1 MKKHNIL
8 LCLFSVAC
16 TLHAQDPRERA
27 YYYEILEPGHE
38 AKPKTEGWAENKVTE
53 YLDRGLTAAVTKDG
67 NGLYVNWRLFKNE
80 NENISFNLYRTAGG
94 KTKRLNASPITGTTG
109 FTDTNPV
116 NGKAAYAVKPV
127 IKRKEQDTSGSLE
140 ADFSAINKSN
150 YHSVPLKDKSTK
162 AGKIAVADLNGDGFY
177 DYILRTPSTNTD
189 PGFQKGD
196 TLGRTYKIE
205 AYLHDGTFLWSYDM
219 GQGIE
224 PGVWYS
230 PFVAFDFNGDGKAE
244 VALKTAP
251 DTIRRDKNG
260 HVGYGEE
267 YLTILDG
274 MTGKKIAQANWPER
288 NDRYGN
294 LNRQNRNQIG
304 IAYLD
309 GKTPYIL
316 ACRGTYKLMVVD
328 AWQLN
333 GNRLE
338 RAWRWDG
345 DEENPVTRSM
355 GSHNM
360 VCADVDNDGRDEIL
374 LGSCMLDD
382 NGTLLWSAGLG
393 HPDKIYLTDIDP
405 QRPGMEVFLALE
417 PWHDNGRGVCV
428 VDAATGEAV
437 WNIGHKTMHVGDGMV
452 ADFDPNNPGME
463 CFASEDGKGGSTD
476 KYLLTAQGGYLGKN
490 EDVPGCRNWIWWDG
504 DLLRETFGNVN
515 DRWGAESM
523 SGGRAQQIVKWKGE
537 TLKEDIQGD
546 IIMIADLLGD
556 WREEV
561 ITALDGEIRI
571 YYTGIPAED
580 KRVCLMQD
588 DLYRNYVAHRS
599 MGYPQSPVPSYY
611 LGLPVEEKPEINT
624 STYAQWFTDSE
635 IKRFPQAWQLD
646 HGKRLFF
653 GYAQGVGCC
662 AMLKMWKKT
671 GDRRY
676 FDYVEKWAG
685 SLIDS
690 KGDIRLYNVETFNID
705 YINSGKV
712 LFDLYRI
719 TNNEKY
725 KLAMDKLTDQMKN
738 QPRTTD
744 GGYWHKLIYPCQMWL
759 DGLYMASPFL
769 AQYGA
774 EFDKPEWIDEA
785 VKQFRLC
792 RRHTYDEKTGL
803 YHHAW
808 DESHSQKWADPETG
822 RSPNFWGRSVGW
834 WFMALVDA
842 LDFIPENHE
851 GRADMINMIK
861 GLAETLPGYQDKD
874 GLWYQ
879 VLDQIEREGNFPE
892 ASVTAQFMYAYAK
905 AVNKGYIDPKYK
917 AVAEKAFKGLNTRL
931 IVENDDGTLTLTRC
945 CQVGGLGGNPYRD
958 GSFEYYINEKIR
970 DNDAKATGPFIMG
983 CLELEK

>member
-1 MKKHNIL
+1 MCAITSMLN
-8 LCLFSVAC
+8 
-16 TLHAQDPRERA
+16 AQDLRERT
-27 YYYEILEPGHE
+27 YYYEILEPRHE
-38 AKPKTEGWAENKVTE
+38 NKPKTEGWAQKRISENIG
-53 YLDRGLTAAVTKDG
+53 RGLTAAVAADG
-67 NGLYVNWRLFKNE
+67 KNLHISWRLLKDEDE
-80 NENISFNLYRTAGG
+80 NVSFNLYRTVDA
-94 KTKRLNASPITGTTG
+94 KTKRLNSSPIKRTTD
-109 FTDTNPV
+109 FIDIHPI
-116 NGKAAYAVKPV
+116 NGKATYSIRPV
-127 IKRKEQDTSGSLE
+127 LKNKEQIASEVLE
-140 ADFSAINKSN
+140 VNFNTINKEN
-150 YHSVPLKDKSTK
+150 YQSIQLKDKSVK
-162 AGKIAVADLNGDGFY
+162 AGKIAVGDLNGDGIY
-177 DYILRTPSTNTD
+177 DYIVRTPSINID

-196 TLGRTYKIE
+196 TLGRTYQIE
-205 AYLHDGTFLWSYDM
+205 AYLHDGTFLWSFDM

-230 PFVAFDFNGDGKAE
+230 PFVVFDFNGDGKAE

-251 DTIRRDKNG
+251 ETTKRDANG
-260 HVGYGEE
+260 HVSDGDE
-267 YLTILDG
+267 YLTILSG
-274 MTGKKIAQANWPER
+274 MTGENIAQVDWPER

-309 GKTPYIL
+309 GKTPFIL

-328 AWQLN
+328 AWQLKN
-333 GNRLE
+333 NTLE

-345 DEENPVTRSM
+345 DEENPVVRSM

-360 VCADVDNDGRDEIL
+360 ICGDVDNDGRDEIL

-382 NGTLLWSAGLG
+382 NGTLLWSTGLG

-405 QRPGMEVFLALE
+405 LRPGMEVFLALE

-428 VDAATGEAV
+428 VDAATGESV
-437 WNIGHKTMHVGDGMV
+437 WDIGHKTFHVGDGMV
-452 ADFDPNNPGME
+452 ADFDPDNPGLE
-463 CFASEDGKGGSTD
+463 CFASEDRKGGTTD

-504 DLLRETFGNVN
+504 DLLRETFKGVD

-537 TLKEDIQGD
+537 ILQENIEGD
-546 IIMIADLLGD
+546 IIMIADLFGD

-571 YYTGIPAED
+571 YHTNIPAED
-580 KRVCLMQD
+580 RRICLMQD
-588 DLYRNYVAHRS
+588 PVYRNYVAHRS

-611 LGLPVEEKPEINT
+611 LGLPVVEKPEINT
-624 STYAQWFTDSE
+624 STYAQWFADSE
-635 IKRFPQAWQLD
+635 IKRFPEAWQLD

-662 AMLKMWKKT
+662 AMLKVWKQT
-671 GDRRY
+671 GNRHY
-676 FDYVEKWAG
+676 FDYVEKWAD

-690 KGDIRLYNVETFNID
+690 NGNIHLYHVETYNID

-712 LFDLYRI
+712 LFDLYR
-719 TNNEKY
+719 TTKKEKY
-725 KLAMDKLTDQMKN
+725 KLAMDKLVAQMTN
-738 QPRTTD
+738 HPRTTD
-744 GGYWHKLIYPCQMWL
+744 GGYWHKLIYPHQMWL

-774 EFDKPEWIDEA
+774 EFNKPEWIDEA

-792 RRHTYDEKTGL
+792 HKHTYDEKTGL

-808 DESHSQKWADPETG
+808 DESRSQQWANSETG
-822 RSPNFWGRSVGW
+822 HSPNFWGRSIGW

-842 LDFIPENHE
+842 LDFIPEGHE
-851 GRADMINMIK
+851 GRTDIIRMIE
-861 GLAETLPGYQDKD
+861 GLAQTLPKYQDKD

-879 VLDQIEREGNFPE
+879 VIDQAGREGNYPE
-892 ASVTAQFMYAYAK
+892 ASVTTQCMYAYAK
-905 AVNKGYIDPKYK
+905 AVNKGYIDMAYK
-917 AVAEKAFKGLNTRL
+917 TIAEKAFEGLKAKL
-931 IVENDDGTLTLTRC
+931 IIKNEDGTLTLTRC
-945 CQVGGLGGNPYRD
+945 CQVGGLGGDPYRD

-983 CLELEK
+983 CLELGK